1 MMRNPRPDKTS
12 PMGGGKMHW
21 WKFLG
26 DQELSKLIVDEKRA
40 AWILARYPP
49 EQTGRP
55 GILATH
61 ECGPRLKKRSP
72 VPDEERNAP
81 VEVELGDPWRVTHE
95 FIGDEESLPSVEE
108 EIVAAVAD

>member
-1 MMRNPRPDKTS
+1 MRNLNPAKIN
-12 PMGGGKMHW
+12 PMGGGKMYE
-21 WKFLG
+21 WKRLE
-26 DQELSKLIVDEKRA
+26 DLALAELIVSPARA